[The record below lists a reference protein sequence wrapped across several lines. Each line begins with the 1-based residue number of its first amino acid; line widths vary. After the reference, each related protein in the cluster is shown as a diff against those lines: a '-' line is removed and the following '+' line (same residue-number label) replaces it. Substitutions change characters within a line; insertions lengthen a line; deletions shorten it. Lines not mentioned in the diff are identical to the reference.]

1 MLEKL
6 ILENYIPL
14 LSSDIHKVELN
25 TQHMVNLFISANGSG
40 KTSILKE
47 VNPNPPE
54 NSNYKNGRK
63 YSEWV
68 FGGKRYIMDS
78 YTGVGNGHSFKIND
92 GPELNTGGTYSAQ
105 KDLVAMHCYG
115 LDTSLTKVFGGLR
128 IADRFSVMSPARR
141 KDVIMQIYPNEVDYA
156 LGVYNKLKTER
167 NELKAAI
174 KNQNGRWA
182 EENRK
187 LSFINE
193 CGVEV
198 LEERIKGIESEL
210 REALMVRGSLNGVQL
225 DPELSLKVA
234 QFSQLTDQL
243 VVNRLSGQIFTER
256 ELLNMI
262 DLNGRILDGH
272 KEQAAILGGIIS
284 EHAGRLD
291 GMEEFLK
298 DPDAFKEHA
307 EHIKDDMARLKLK
320 IEEFESGLARLPVF
334 DDPETPLDGLE
345 SCADGLVAYLNRV
358 TVASEQ
364 TLTGATYK
372 GYLTTQEQLANS
384 LRHYKATL
392 DDVTHKLAHYESAD
406 NVNCPDCSH
415 EFKLGVTPAE
425 LDSMRQQK
433 AALITRVEKIEK
445 SQATLLRQIEN
456 DADWYLSMNQLFAFI
471 RENNHVRVL
480 PELIKEYEVGKV
492 ATPRLLNALELFMKR
507 AKLLGELKVLA
518 EEEALL
524 DARLALLDRNN
535 VLDMAIYVANIEKDL
550 VLENNKITHYKEKLL
565 SQINVLK
572 AIQSH
577 KGDVQRL
584 DVLRREVLQGLAD
597 QGKLK
602 LRGKVDDRISDLT
615 EEKEHNLTSIIKSK
629 SLTAVVQSI
638 SSDITRL
645 KRRLVIVEVLMDG
658 LCPNKGL
665 IGKLMTDF
673 IKAVCGNMNAV
684 IKGIWNTPL
693 FIKPC
698 SKDNGDLTYKF
709 PVVKGDQDP
718 TPDVTD
724 CSGGEADIL
733 DWVFRFVMLGYHK
746 FPFPLIMDEVGVMLD
761 EIKRGRFFNFIH
773 EYTQRN
779 DARQLFLVSHY
790 FNQYGAFANPNFIAL
805 RYEGLTL
812 SGPVNQHTTVG

>member
-1 MLEKL
+1 MLEEL

-47 VNPNPPE
+47 VNPMPPE

-63 YSEWV
+63 YAVWR

-78 YTGVGNGHSFKIND
+78 YTGVGNGHSFKIDD

-105 KDLVAMHCYG
+105 RELVGIHCYG
-115 LDTSLTKVFGGLR
+115 LDASLVKMFGGLR
-128 IADRFSVMSPARR
+128 LADRLSVMSPARR
-141 KDVIMQIYPNEVDYA
+141 KDIIMQVYPNNTDYA
-156 LGVYNKLKTER
+156 LGVFNKLKTER

-210 REALMVRGSLNGVQL
+210 REALMIRGSLNGIKL
-225 DPELSLKVA
+225 DSDLDLKVS
-234 QFSQLTDQL
+234 QFKQLCDQL
-243 VVNRLSGQIFTER
+243 VVNRLSGQIFTEN
-256 ELLNMI
+256 ELKNMI
-262 DLNGRILDGH
+262 DLNGRILDQH

-284 EHAGRLD
+284 EHASHLD

-307 EHIKDDMARLKLK
+307 EHIKEDMTRLKTK
-320 IEEFESGLARLPVF
+320 IAEFDGGLSRLPVF
-334 DDPETPLDGLE
+334 SDPETPLEGLDH
-345 SCADGLVAYLNRV
+345 CADGLIAYLNRV

-364 TLTGATYK
+364 TLTGAIYK
-372 GYLTTQEQLANS
+372 NYLTTQETLAAS
-384 LRHYKATL
+384 LRHYKQTL
-392 DDVTHKLAHYESAD
+392 DDVSHKLAHYESAE

-415 EFKLGVTPAE
+415 EFKLGITPAE
-425 LDSMRQQK
+425 LESLRQQK
-433 AALITRVEKIEK
+433 AALITRVDKIEQEQ
-445 SQATLLRQIEN
+445 SVLLRKIEN
-456 DADWYLSMNQLFAFI
+456 DADWYLSMNQLFSFI

-480 PELIKEYEVGKV
+480 PELIKEFEVGKV
-492 ATPRLLNALELFMKR
+492 ASVRLLNALELFMKK
-507 AKLLGELKVLA
+507 AKLVGELKNLA
-518 EEEALL
+518 EEESLL

-550 VLENNKITHYKEKLL
+550 VLENNKITHYKEKLM
-565 SQINVLK
+565 SQINTLK

-577 KGDVQRL
+577 KSDVQRL
-584 DVLRREVLQGLAD
+584 DALRHEIMSGLID
-597 QGKLK
+597 QGKYQFK
-602 LRGKVDDRISDLT
+602 SAVDDRISDLS

-638 SSDITRL
+638 SSDIERM
-645 KRRLVIVEVLMDG
+645 KKRLVIVEVLMDG

-673 IKAVCGNMNAV
+673 IKAICGNMNAV
-684 IKGIWNTPL
+684 LKDIWNTPL

-709 PVVKGDQDP
+709 PVVKGEKDP
-718 TPDVTD
+718 TPDVAD
-724 CSGGEADIL
+724 CSGGEMDII
-733 DWVFRFVMLGYHK
+733 DWAWRFVLLGYHK
-746 FPFPLIMDEVGVMLD
+746 FPFPLLMDEVGIMLD
-761 EIKRGRFFNFIH
+761 EIKRGRFFNFIQ
-773 EYTQRN
+773 EYVKKPG
-779 DARQLFLVSHY
+779 ARQLFLVSHY
-790 FNQYGAFANPNFIAL
+790 FNQYGAFDSANFIAL

-812 SGPVNQHTTVG
+812 AGEVNLHSKIG